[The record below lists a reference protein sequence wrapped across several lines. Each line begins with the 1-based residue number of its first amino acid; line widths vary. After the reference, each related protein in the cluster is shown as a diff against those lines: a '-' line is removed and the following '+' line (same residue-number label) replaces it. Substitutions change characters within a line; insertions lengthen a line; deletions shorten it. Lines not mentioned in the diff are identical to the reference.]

1 MSKLWSS
8 NRPTKPAV
16 DPLLDPLRNAARGD
30 NRSYYAKANVSGLSP
45 STIRNLMNGKTK
57 RPQAITLQMMWGM
70 LGYELKAVPKKKD
83 AFK

>member
-1 MSKLWSS
+1 VSKLWSP

-16 DPLLDPLRNAARGD
+16 DPLLTPLRSVARGD

-45 STIRNLMNGKTK
+45 STIRNIMNGKTR
-57 RPQAITLQMMWGM
+57 RPQALTLQMMWGM
-70 LGYELKAVPKKKD
+70 LGYELKAVPKKMG